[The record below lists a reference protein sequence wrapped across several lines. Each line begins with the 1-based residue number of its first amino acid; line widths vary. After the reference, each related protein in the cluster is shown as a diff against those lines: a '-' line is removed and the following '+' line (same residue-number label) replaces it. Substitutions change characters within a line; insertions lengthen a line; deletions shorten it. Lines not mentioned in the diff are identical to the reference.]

1 MKIAVMGTGSWGTAL
16 AQVLADNNNEVL
28 LYGINPKEVD
38 DINLELE
45 TGCVIKAIYYCKKYS
60 DEECVDI
67 NNMYISTF
75 VKEIVKYYNVSAYII
90 DYATVSNTEVN
101 K

>member
-1 MKIAVMGTGSWGTAL
+1 
-16 AQVLADNNNEVL
+16 
-28 LYGINPKEVD
+28 
-38 DINLELE
+38 
-45 TGCVIKAIYYCKKYS
+45 
-60 DEECVDI
+60 
-67 NNMYISTF
+67 MYISTF

>member
-38 DINLELE
+38 DINLNH
-45 TGCVIKAIYYCKKYS
+45 K
-60 DEECVDI
+60 
-67 NNMYISTF
+67 N
-75 VKEIVKYYNVSAYII
+75 
-90 DYATVSNTEVN
+90 SNLAQ
-101 K
+101 